1 MIEGKKCS
9 NVVLKTRK
17 IGKWVDVSTDEI
29 FKGKKVILFSLPGAF
44 TPVCSEK
51 QLPGFEENYDKLS
64 SLGINEVY
72 CISVND
78 GFVMNAWAD
87 QQKLRK
93 VKVLPDGNADFSIG
107 FGKEMF
113 GWNDKSGTRWK
124 VCVIPLGGYVKFF
137 GDRNVYS
144 QADNDKIIKEYSK
157 EDQDKLFVLKPLYQ
171 RALIVFGGPLA
182 NFLLAILIF
191 FSVYIF
197 AG

>member
-17 IGKWVDVSTDEI
+17 IGKRVDVSTDEI

-51 QLPGFEENYDKLS
+51 QLPGFEENYDKLLG
-64 SLGINEVY
+64 LGINEVY

-93 VKVLPDGNADFSIG
+93 VKVLPDGNAAFTRAMGMLVDKKHVG
-107 FGKEMF
+107 FGLRS
-113 GWNDKSGTRWK
+113 WRYSAIINDGVVEKWWQEEGM
-124 VCVIPLGGYVKFF
+124 
-137 GDRNVYS
+137 N
-144 QADNDKIIKEYSK
+144 NDGSDLDPYK
-157 EDQDKLFVLKPLYQ
+157 QTTP
-171 RALIVFGGPLA
+171 
-182 NFLLAILIF
+182 
-191 FSVYIF
+191 
-197 AG
+197 

>member
-1 MIEGKKCS
+1 MQVIQFNKHLKNNRNRMIEGKKCS

-51 QLPGFEENYDKLS
+51 QLPGFEENYDKLLG
-64 SLGINEVY
+64 LGINEVY

-93 VKVLPDGNADFSIG
+93 VKVLPDGNADF
-107 FGKEMF
+107 
-113 GWNDKSGTRWK
+113 TRSMGMLVEKKTCRFW
-124 VCVIPLGGYVKFF
+124 
-137 GDRNVYS
+137 
-144 QADNDKIIKEYSK
+144 SK
-157 EDQDKLFVLKPLYQ
+157 KLE
-171 RALIVFGGPLA
+171 
-182 NFLLAILIF
+182 ILCN
-191 FSVYIF
+191 Y
-197 AG
+197 